1 MAPRPPNPNHPL
13 VKARERVGY
22 QQKVAADRLGI
33 SPNTLGRYE
42 RGERRPDS
50 ALLERMAQ
58 VYRVPIETLLAPA
71 SVSRGTHP
79 VGTRVAEKSAVYGAD
94 IGPGDERGGLWVIE
108 QMSLALADI
117 ARRLRE
123 ATARK

>member
-1 MAPRPPNPNHPL
+1 MAPRPPNPDHPL

-22 QQKVAADRLGI
+22 QQKVAASLLGI

-42 RGERRPDS
+42 RGERHPD
-50 ALLERMAQ
+50 AGLLERMAET
-58 VYRVPIETLLAPA
+58 YRVPIEALLTPA
-71 SVSRGTHP
+71 SVPRETRGS
-79 VGTRVAEKSAVYGAD
+79 VARVRERSPAYGAD

-123 ATARK
+123 ATAPR